1 MQLEEDRY
9 RSKAE
14 LIKIRNFRLAE
25 FSHLKEDEQGNCIP
39 FFSEQRKVLTP
50 IMPTIIQ
57 SNGEVWEISSLYFIK
72 YLSINGGRDYKTLL
86 SIAYDLLDFYRF
98 IEDCQ
103 HENVNFDWLYL
114 PLEEE
119 DRVINRYVS
128 NLDRI
133 YHRNLIKGSTR
144 SKKINSV
151 VNFYKFSFKHKLFDK
166 GVIKNGLPFQII
178 ARNIRTVD
186 SLGFSQIREVET
198 TNLARPIAKKKDTV
212 DGIKDGRVLHPI
224 EPEYLSTI
232 MQTLENH
239 PSRAFQLFFKF
250 ALETGARS
258 QTISTIRVKH
268 IKKILMQNTVL
279 DNRLKLTV
287 GNGTSIDSKFSSE
300 IAIYIPYQLC
310 LDLIKFTESQTWKN
324 AARRSYYDLTDNNYI
339 FLTKKGTPYYTSKQE
354 IDELENSDHGLDQ
367 NIAVGGTLRS
377 QLISLIKMIKAK
389 HPNFPNFSLHDLRAT
404 FALNSLKKCMDL
416 GWNNSQSLLH
426 IKKLLG
432 HESTKTTERYLN
444 YYYEID
450 SYNSAQKSLE
460 KRFLKPLNVQQD

>member
-1 MQLEEDRY
+1 
-9 RSKAE
+9 
-14 LIKIRNFRLAE
+14 
-25 FSHLKEDEQGNCIP
+25 
-39 FFSEQRKVLTP
+39 
-50 IMPTIIQ
+50 MPTIIQ

-239 PSRAFQLFFKF
+239 PSRAFQLF
-250 ALETGARS
+250 
-258 QTISTIRVKH
+258 
-268 IKKILMQNTVL
+268 
-279 DNRLKLTV
+279 
-287 GNGTSIDSKFSSE
+287 
-300 IAIYIPYQLC
+300 
-310 LDLIKFTESQTWKN
+310 
-324 AARRSYYDLTDNNYI
+324 
-339 FLTKKGTPYYTSKQE
+339 
-354 IDELENSDHGLDQ
+354 
-367 NIAVGGTLRS
+367 
-377 QLISLIKMIKAK
+377 
-389 HPNFPNFSLHDLRAT
+389 
-404 FALNSLKKCMDL
+404 LNL
-416 GWNNSQSLLH
+416 
-426 IKKLLG
+426 
-432 HESTKTTERYLN
+432 
-444 YYYEID
+444 
-450 SYNSAQKSLE
+450 
-460 KRFLKPLNVQQD
+460 P

>member
-1 MQLEEDRY
+1 
-9 RSKAE
+9 
-14 LIKIRNFRLAE
+14 
-25 FSHLKEDEQGNCIP
+25 
-39 FFSEQRKVLTP
+39 
-50 IMPTIIQ
+50 
-57 SNGEVWEISSLYFIK
+57 
-72 YLSINGGRDYKTLL
+72 
-86 SIAYDLLDFYRF
+86 
-98 IEDCQ
+98 
-103 HENVNFDWLYL
+103 
-114 PLEEE
+114 
-119 DRVINRYVS
+119 
-128 NLDRI
+128 
-133 YHRNLIKGSTR
+133 
-144 SKKINSV
+144 
-151 VNFYKFSFKHKLFDK
+151 
-166 GVIKNGLPFQII
+166 
-178 ARNIRTVD
+178 
-186 SLGFSQIREVET
+186 
-198 TNLARPIAKKKDTV
+198 
-212 DGIKDGRVLHPI
+212 
-224 EPEYLSTI
+224 
-232 MQTLENH
+232 
-239 PSRAFQLFFKF
+239 
-250 ALETGARS
+250 
-258 QTISTIRVKH
+258 
-268 IKKILMQNTVL
+268 MQNTVL

-324 AARRSYYDLTDNNYI
+324 SARRSYYDLTDNNYI

>member
-1 MQLEEDRY
+1 MRLEEDRY
-9 RSKAE
+9 RSKAK
-14 LIKIRNFRLAE
+14 LIKIKNFRLAE
-25 FSHLKEDEQGNCIP
+25 LSHVREDEQGNSLP
-39 FFSEQRKVLTP
+39 FFLEHQKVLTP

-72 YLSINGGRDYKTLL
+72 YLSINGSRDYKTLL

-103 HENVNFDWLYL
+103 HNDKDFDWLYL

-119 DRVINRYVS
+119 DRAINRYVR
-128 NLDRI
+128 NLDNL
-133 YHRNLIKGSTR
+133 YHKNLIKSSTR
-144 SKKINSV
+144 SRKINSV
-151 VNFYKFSFKHKLFDK
+151 INFYKFSFKYKLFDK

-178 ARNIRTVD
+178 AKNIRTID

-198 TNLARPIAKKKDTV
+198 TNLARSIAKKKDTV

-224 EPEYLSTI
+224 EPEYISTI
-232 MQTLENH
+232 MPILENH

-258 QTISTIRVKH
+258 QTISTIRIKH
-268 IKKILMQNTVL
+268 IKEILIQKTVL
-279 DNRLKLTV
+279 DYRLKLTV

-310 LDLIKFTESQTWKN
+310 LELIEFTESQTWN
-324 AARRSYYDLTDNNYI
+324 DAARLSYFGLTDNNYV

-354 IDELENSDHGLDQ
+354 IYELENSNHGLDHT
-367 NIAVGGTLRS
+367 IAVGGTLKS
-377 QLISLIKMIKAK
+377 QLMVLIKMIKAQY
-389 HPNFPNFSLHDLRAT
+389 PDFPNFSLHDLRAT
-404 FALNSLKKCMDL
+404 FALNSLKKCIDL

-432 HESTKTTERYLN
+432 HKSTQVTERYLN
-444 YYYEID
+444 YYHEID
-450 SYNSAQKSLE
+450 SYNGAQRALEKRLLKPISAQK
-460 KRFLKPLNVQQD
+460 D